1 MKMNYRKRFSI
12 KAKPALQKKK
22 KKKNRKKIERASD
35 TEKSSVD
42 LSFDSI
48 VSSNYFSINRCSWIY
63 FDS

>member
-22 KKKNRKKIERASD
+22 KKKKKTEKKTERASD

-48 VSSNYFSINRCSWIY
+48 VSSNYFSINRCS
-63 FDS
+63 

>member
-1 MKMNYRKRFSI
+1 MKMNYRKRFT
-12 KAKPALQKKK
+12 KKPKPALKKKKK

-48 VSSNYFSINRCSWIY
+48 VSSNYFSINRCS
-63 FDS
+63 

>member
-12 KAKPALQKKK
+12 KAKAALPKKKK

-48 VSSNYFSINRCSWIY
+48 VSSNYFSINRCS
-63 FDS
+63 

>member
-12 KAKPALQKKK
+12 KAKAALPKKKK
-22 KKKNRKKIERASD
+22 KKKNIKKIERASD

-48 VSSNYFSINRCSWIY
+48 VSSNYFSINRCS
-63 FDS
+63 

>member
-12 KAKPALQKKK
+12 KAKAALPKKKKKKKK

-48 VSSNYFSINRCSWIY
+48 VGSNYFSINRCS
-63 FDS
+63 

>member
-1 MKMNYRKRFSI
+1 MNYRKRFSI
-12 KAKPALQKKK
+12 KAKPALQKK

>member
-22 KKKNRKKIERASD
+22 KKKKTEKKTERASD

-48 VSSNYFSINRCSWIY
+48 VSSNYFSINRCS
-63 FDS
+63 

>member
-1 MKMNYRKRFSI
+1 MNYRKRFSI
-12 KAKPALQKKK
+12 KAKAALPKKK
-22 KKKNRKKIERASD
+22 KKKIERASD

>member
-12 KAKPALQKKK
+12 KAKAALPKKKK

-48 VSSNYFSINRCSWIY
+48 VGSNYFSINRCS
-63 FDS
+63 

>member
-12 KAKPALQKKK
+12 KAKPALQKKKK

-48 VSSNYFSINRCSWIY
+48 VSSNYFSINRCS
-63 FDS
+63 

>member
-12 KAKPALQKKK
+12 KAKAALPKKK
-22 KKKNRKKIERASD
+22 KKKKKKKKIERASD

-48 VSSNYFSINRCSWIY
+48 VSSNYFSINRCS
-63 FDS
+63 

>member
-12 KAKPALQKKK
+12 KAKAALPKKK

-48 VSSNYFSINRCSWIY
+48 VSSNYFSINRCS
-63 FDS
+63 

>member
-12 KAKPALQKKK
+12 KAKAALPKK

-48 VSSNYFSINRCSWIY
+48 VSSNYFSINRCS
-63 FDS
+63 